1 MSYHGMRLLATRGDA
16 ATSGRFTIGGWGSY
30 IEIRPRGAGWML
42 RRDEMDRDGGPPHHP
57 LGGLMD
63 GCMARSTLGKTWGT
77 DRVSTQLGEPHMCG
91 AYSTAYRQH
100 GLHEKDPKR
109 AFLNRRP
116 R

>member
-1 MSYHGMRLLATRGDA
+1 
-16 ATSGRFTIGGWGSY
+16 
-30 IEIRPRGAGWML
+30 
-42 RRDEMDRDGGPPHHP
+42 
-57 LGGLMD
+57 MD

-91 AYSTAYRQH
+91 AYSTVYRQH

-109 AFLNRRP
+109 AVLNRRP